1 MRTSLRL
8 AAPLLLAC
16 CGLAI
21 AAAPVA
27 AAGPRNPY
35 SSFNLSGV
43 NYGAQQWD
51 RAQREGRR
59 VWPYYKTPSRSYGG
73 TAAAGGFV
81 GGAGGAVIPRNVV
94 QGGSYRPAPRAVRRW
109 RR

>member
-1 MRTSLRL
+1 MIVAHRAFVLLVCLL
-8 AAPLLLAC
+8 AAF
-16 CGLAI
+16 
-21 AAAPVA
+21 VA
-27 AAGPRNPY
+27 SPSLAAGPRNPY

-59 VWPYYKTPSRSYGG
+59 VWPYYNQPQRTTPRPAGMSTGIVSAGPGMVIQGG
-73 TAAAGGFV
+73 TVRSAQ
-81 GGAGGAVIPRNVV
+81 R
-94 QGGSYRPAPRAVRRW
+94 SVRRW